1 MKIFKWVIYI
11 LKYIIVNYDIEYV
24 IIYKDKGNF
33 IIVLLVY
40 MFKKLV

>member
-24 IIYKDKGNF
+24 IIYNDKGNF
-33 IIVLLVY
+33 IIIFLVY

>member
-24 IIYKDKGNF
+24 IIYNDEGNF

>member
-24 IIYKDKGNF
+24 IIYNDKGNF

-40 MFKKLV
+40 LFKKLV